1 MARNTLSRSLHDLGL
16 AAWFGGMLA
25 NAVALS
31 PAAAQSDTDTGP
43 GRCSVTRMGG
53 GEVRC
58 AGGGGTDNDD

>member
-43 GRCSVTRMGG
+43 GRCSQNSCLDRRNATSPP
-53 GEVRC
+53 
-58 AGGGGTDNDD
+58 A